1 MLYQLIIIPFISAFI
16 GYLTNIVA
24 IKLLFWPQRP
34 IVLGGFKLQGLLPKR
49 QADIAR
55 SVGEIVEKELLSLE
69 DVLAKINTPQMYRK
83 ITAKLVAVARDRLNS
98 VMPSIIPSR
107 FIRVMGDNLERVLR
121 QEVPN
126 LIRQVLESESEYIGR
141 EIRIKRIVEEKI
153 NSFDLNKLE
162 RMIREVSSSE
172 LRFIE
177 ILGGILGLIIGI
189 FQVGILWML
198 SR

>member
-1 MLYQLIIIPFISAFI
+1 M
-16 GYLTNIVA
+16 
-24 IKLLFWPQRP
+24 
-34 IVLGGFKLQGLLPKR
+34 
-49 QADIAR
+49 
-55 SVGEIVEKELLSLE
+55 
-69 DVLAKINTPQMYRK
+69 
-83 ITAKLVAVARDRLNS
+83 
-98 VMPSIIPSR
+98 
-107 FIRVMGDNLERVLR
+107 
-121 QEVPN
+121 
-126 LIRQVLESESEYIGR
+126 GR
-141 EIRIKRIVEEKI
+141 EIRVKRIVEEKI

>member
-24 IKLLFWPQRP
+24 IKLLFWPPRP

>member
-126 LIRQVLESESEYIGR
+126 LIRQVLESESEYMGR
-141 EIRIKRIVEEKI
+141 EIRVKRIVEEKI

>member
-126 LIRQVLESESEYIGR
+126 LIRQVLESESEYMGR

>member
-83 ITAKLVAVARDRLNS
+83 ITAKLVAVARGRLNS

>member
-1 MLYQLIIIPFISAFI
+1 
-16 GYLTNIVA
+16 
-24 IKLLFWPQRP
+24 
-34 IVLGGFKLQGLLPKR
+34 
-49 QADIAR
+49 
-55 SVGEIVEKELLSLE
+55 
-69 DVLAKINTPQMYRK
+69 
-83 ITAKLVAVARDRLNS
+83 
-98 VMPSIIPSR
+98 
-107 FIRVMGDNLERVLR
+107 
-121 QEVPN
+121 
-126 LIRQVLESESEYIGR
+126 
-141 EIRIKRIVEEKI
+141 KI

>member
-126 LIRQVLESESEYIGR
+126 LIRQVLESESEYMGR
-141 EIRIKRIVEEKI
+141 EIRVKRIVEEKI

-162 RMIREVSSSE
+162 RMI
-172 LRFIE
+172 
-177 ILGGILGLIIGI
+177 
-189 FQVGILWML
+189 
-198 SR
+198 

>member
-34 IVLGGFKLQGLLPKR
+34 IVLGGFKLQGLLPKK

-126 LIRQVLESESEYIGR
+126 LIRQVLESESEYMGR